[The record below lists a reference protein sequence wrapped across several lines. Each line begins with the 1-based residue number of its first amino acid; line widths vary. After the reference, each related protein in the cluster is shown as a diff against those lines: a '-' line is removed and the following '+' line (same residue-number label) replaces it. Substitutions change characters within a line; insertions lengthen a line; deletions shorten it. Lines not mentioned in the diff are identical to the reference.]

1 VNARPFAQG
10 ARTQAVRMAA
20 KEYPEFAA
28 RTDAFG
34 IRQFNRL
41 VGNLAPLLEQDMR
54 IAAARRAA

>member
-1 VNARPFAQG
+1 
-10 ARTQAVRMAA
+10 MAA